1 MKNKDNLEKIEEY
14 IDSIITSNFK
24 DKEVLKKEYPGVIE
38 HDEKDLII
46 AQEIYDQLKKMCIE
60 YRNRKIGAEALSE
73 FCANS
78 MYSKYAPKIVSKIV
92 ADEIYDALDYISE
105 LSFYKG
111 K

>member
-1 MKNKDNLEKIEEY
+1 MKNNKNLEKAEEY
-14 IDSIITSNFK
+14 IEYIIASDFK
-24 DKEVLKKEYPGVIE
+24 DRDVLKREYPGVVE

-46 AQEIYDQLKKMCIE
+46 AQEIYNQLKKMCIE
-60 YRNRKIGAEALSE
+60 YREGKIGAEALSE
-73 FCANS
+73 FCSNA
-78 MYSKYAPKIVSKIV
+78 MYSKYSPRVVSKIV